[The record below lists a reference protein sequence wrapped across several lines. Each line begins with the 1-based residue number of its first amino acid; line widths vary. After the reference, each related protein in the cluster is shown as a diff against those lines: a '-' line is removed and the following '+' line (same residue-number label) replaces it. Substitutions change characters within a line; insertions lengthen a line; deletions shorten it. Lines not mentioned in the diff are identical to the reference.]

1 MKIQIESPLV
11 NITFEDEYVMHN
23 GYTMHRTPTGDE
35 IPKLV
40 DKLKDACSQII
51 LEHIKAKKYGI
62 IDLSKLNIPK
72 DANEIKVT
80 LE

>member
-11 NITFEDEYVMHN
+11 NITFQDEYVMHA
-23 GYTMHRTPTGDE
+23 GMTMHRTPTGEE
-35 IPKLV
+35 IPKLI
-40 DKLKDACSQII
+40 DKLKDTCTQII

-62 IDLSKLNIPK
+62 IDLSKLDIPK
-72 DANEIKVT
+72 YMNDIKIA

>member
-11 NITFEDEYVMHN
+11 NITFEDEYVMHA
-23 GYTMHRTPTGDE
+23 GMTMHRTPTGDE
-35 IPKLV
+35 IPVLI

-62 IDLSKLNIPK
+62 IDLSKLDIPK
-72 DANEIKVT
+72 DANEINVT

>member
-11 NITFEDEYVMHN
+11 NITFEDEYVMHA
-23 GYTMHRTPTGDE
+23 GMTMHRTPTGEE
-35 IPKLV
+35 IPKLI

-51 LEHIKAKKYGI
+51 LEHIKAKKYGV
-62 IDLSKLNIPK
+62 IDLSKLDIPK
-72 DANEIKVT
+72 DANEINVT